1 MKNKE
6 DENWLSNTTDNP
18 SYYHAEMER
27 ISIIEDSGWT
37 LKNQSR
43 SIFNTGGRRSSMSHL
58 TAEEPVLDE
67 MKLQELLDYVR
78 GHDNGC

>member
-1 MKNKE
+1 M
-6 DENWLSNTTDNP
+6 
-18 SYYHAEMER
+18 
-27 ISIIEDSGWT
+27 IIEDSGWT

-43 SIFNTGGRRSSMSHL
+43 SMFNTGGRSNIMSHL
-58 TAEEPVLDE
+58 TAEEPMLDE